1 MYCAVL
7 RHGRYLPR
15 PGHADLVGMLAVCT
29 GALIAILVLGERP
42 ALPAFA
48 WAAALG
54 IVWWAFAAAVLVVV
68 RQATPGMLLAGMS
81 FSGAVRPQRVVWV
94 LVAAL
99 VGVGTFGL
107 SGIIGG
113 RGSAL
118 RLAAG
123 TDRLP
128 ALLYLGD
135 DLYHPKL
142 YSGTLPEDRTQV
154 REEGVITH
162 GTLMFVLYCCVNV

>member
-1 MYCAVL
+1 MTDNRKSMPGDWDALVDRPSEDGPARSSLPINDHHLPPVL
-7 RHGRYLPR
+7 TVMASAW
-15 PGHADLVGMLAVCT
+15 ADLVGMLAVCA

-42 ALPAFA
+42 ALPAFI

-54 IVWWAFAAAVLVVV
+54 VAWWGFAATVLVVV

-99 VGVGTFGL
+99 VGVVTFGL

-118 RLAAG
+118 RLAAAAAVVDG
-123 TDRLP
+123 
-128 ALLYLGD
+128 AA
-135 DLYHPKL
+135 
-142 YSGTLPEDRTQV
+142 
-154 REEGVITH
+154 
-162 GTLMFVLYCCVNV
+162 

>member
-1 MYCAVL
+1 MTDDRKSMPGDWDALVDRPPEGGSTRPSPPGRNHHLPPVL
-7 RHGRYLPR
+7 TVMASAW
-15 PGHADLVGMLAVCT
+15 ADLVGMLAVCT

-81 FSGAVRPQRVVWV
+81 FSEAVRPQRVVWV
-94 LVAAL
+94 LAVAL
-99 VGVGTFGL
+99 VGVATFGL

-118 RLAAG
+118 RLAAATEVVDG
-123 TDRLP
+123 
-128 ALLYLGD
+128 AA
-135 DLYHPKL
+135 
-142 YSGTLPEDRTQV
+142 
-154 REEGVITH
+154 
-162 GTLMFVLYCCVNV
+162 

>member
-1 MYCAVL
+1 MTDDRNTMPGDWDALVE
-7 RHGRYLPR
+7 RPAEISRERSSLP
-15 PGHADLVGMLAVCT
+15 PHNHDLPPALTVIASSWADLVGMLAVCT

-42 ALPAFA
+42 ALPAFV

-54 IVWWAFAAAVLVVV
+54 VVWWLFSAAVLVVV
-68 RQATPGMLLAGMS
+68 RQATPGMLLAGIS
-81 FSGAVRPQRVVWV
+81 FSEAVRPQRVFWV

-118 RLAAG
+118 RLAAAAAVVDG
-123 TDRLP
+123 
-128 ALLYLGD
+128 AA
-135 DLYHPKL
+135 
-142 YSGTLPEDRTQV
+142 
-154 REEGVITH
+154 
-162 GTLMFVLYCCVNV
+162 

>member
-1 MYCAVL
+1 MTDDQKTMPGDWDALVERPSEVGL
-7 RHGRYLPR
+7 ARSPLPHHDR
-15 PGHADLVGMLAVCT
+15 DLPPALTVMASAWADLVGILAVCT

-42 ALPAFA
+42 ALPAFV

-54 IVWWAFAAAVLVVV
+54 IVWWVFTATVLVVV

-81 FSGAVRPQRVVWV
+81 FSEAVRPQRVVWV

-118 RLAAG
+118 RLAAATDVVDG
-123 TDRLP
+123 T
-128 ALLYLGD
+128 A
-135 DLYHPKL
+135 
-142 YSGTLPEDRTQV
+142 
-154 REEGVITH
+154 
-162 GTLMFVLYCCVNV
+162 

>member
-1 MYCAVL
+1 MTDGRKTIPGDWDALAERPSGVGHARSSPPSHDHHLPPVL
-7 RHGRYLPR
+7 TVLASAW
-15 PGHADLVGMLAVCT
+15 ADLVGMLAVCT

-81 FSGAVRPQRVVWV
+81 FSEAVRPQRVVWV
-94 LVAAL
+94 LVVAL
-99 VGVGTFGL
+99 VGVATFGL

-118 RLAAG
+118 RLAAATDVVDG
-123 TDRLP
+123 T
-128 ALLYLGD
+128 A
-135 DLYHPKL
+135 
-142 YSGTLPEDRTQV
+142 
-154 REEGVITH
+154 
-162 GTLMFVLYCCVNV
+162 

>member
-1 MYCAVL
+1 MTEDQKSMPGDWDALAERPSEVGRTRSSPP
-7 RHGRYLPR
+7 RHDHDLP
-15 PGHADLVGMLAVCT
+15 PALTVMASAWADLVGILAVCT

-42 ALPAFA
+42 ALPAFV

-54 IVWWAFAAAVLVVV
+54 FVWWVFAATVFVVV

-81 FSGAVRPQRVVWV
+81 FSEAVRPQRVVWV

-118 RLAAG
+118 RLAAATDLIDG
-123 TDRLP
+123 T
-128 ALLYLGD
+128 A
-135 DLYHPKL
+135 
-142 YSGTLPEDRTQV
+142 
-154 REEGVITH
+154 
-162 GTLMFVLYCCVNV
+162 